1 MVRITRIHSNLSSRQ
16 ICFRHNLISLAN
28 AEYMFLIKPHIC
40 SHCRKYKVAYYLIGT
55 NGCIEHV
62 SEDLSFAREVKLI

>member
-28 AEYMFLIKPHIC
+28 AEYMFLIKPHIT
-40 SHCRKYKVAYYLIGT
+40 SHCRMYYLIGT

-62 SEDLSFAREVKLI
+62 SEDLSFAREVQLI